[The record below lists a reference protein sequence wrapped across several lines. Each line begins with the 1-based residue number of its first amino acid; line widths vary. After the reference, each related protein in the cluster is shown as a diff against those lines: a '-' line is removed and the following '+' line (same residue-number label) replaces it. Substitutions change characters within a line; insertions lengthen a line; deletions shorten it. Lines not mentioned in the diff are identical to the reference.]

1 MLAIVLLLHGLLM
14 PHAHGVSSGDLSP
27 VCTSIGMQWVEVG
40 PRGEGESSETVH
52 CVWCQLQG
60 ALLPAAIAPAVKA
73 LMAASLTVASPPSA
87 AFAAEPAFAR
97 PPSHGPP
104 AATA

>member
-27 VCTSIGMQWVEVG
+27 VCTSGGMQWVDVG
-40 PRGEGESSETVH
+40 PRGEGESSENVH

-60 ALLPAAIAPAVKA
+60 ALLPAALAPAAKA
-73 LMAASLTVASPPSA
+73 LVAPSLTVASPSSA
-87 AFAAEPAFAR
+87 ACRAEPAFAR

-104 AATA
+104 ATTA

>member
-14 PHAHGVSSGDLSP
+14 PNAHGVSSGDLSP
-27 VCTSIGMQWVEVG
+27 VCTSVGMQWVEVG
-40 PRGEGESSETVH
+40 PRGEGESSENVH

-60 ALLPAAIAPAVKA
+60 ALLPAAIAPAAKVLVA
-73 LMAASLTVASPPSA
+73 PSLTVPSPPPA

-97 PPSHGPP
+97 PPPHGPP